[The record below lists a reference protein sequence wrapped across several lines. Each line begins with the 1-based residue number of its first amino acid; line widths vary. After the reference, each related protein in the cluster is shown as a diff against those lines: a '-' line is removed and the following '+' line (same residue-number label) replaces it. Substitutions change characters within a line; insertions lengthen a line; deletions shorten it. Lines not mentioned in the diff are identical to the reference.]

1 MTIPAFLPLL
11 GTRPVP
17 DARKAAEAARKWGQR
32 LGGFD
37 PAPPDP
43 EWPDAEWDRLAAALF
58 DMMRNPEDF
67 DSYRPAF
74 VAFAGPAGIRLA
86 LALLGFAEE
95 SAEYVFNLVRASL
108 FRVLHA
114 NPSHTDLPPGVQ
126 VENWALLGDAYRR
139 VGKPVHAEVA
149 FQRAF
154 TSINESTDAFTFARV
169 EDLYARMERD
179 RGALTEAV
187 EGWLSALE
195 AYKAAGAEAAV
206 LDTAVRLA
214 SVLCEAGEPLTAE
227 GLCRGILSSRPG
239 PMLGSCLVREAAYLS
254 ARGRDAVV
262 GQIERIAEAG
272 LMGHVSVLEK
282 RDLAGL
288 RLDRLAERIADLSP
302 GSPARSVASDTEK
315 AYAQWCRAQLLFD
328 RPVARGLFALTRIRL
343 AEDENFTPDLAAT
356 LAYFVVPPEPPALP
370 GEPTPKIH

>member
-1 MTIPAFLPLL
+1 MTIPACLPLL
-11 GTRPVP
+11 YSRSVP
-17 DARKAAEAARKWGQR
+17 DARRAAETAREWGKR
-32 LGGFD
+32 LGGFQ

-43 EWPDAEWDRLAAALF
+43 EWPNAEWDRLAAAFF

-67 DSYRPAF
+67 DSYRSAF
-74 VAFAGPAGIRLA
+74 VAFAGLAGTRLA

-95 SAEYVFNLVRASL
+95 SAEDVFNLVRASL
-108 FRVLHA
+108 YRIQHA
-114 NPSHTDLPPGVQ
+114 NPSHNVLPPGVQ
-126 VENWALLGDAYRR
+126 AESWALLGDAYRR
-139 VGKPVHAEVA
+139 VGKPIHAEVA

-154 TSINESTDAFTFARV
+154 TSIDESTDAFTFARV

-179 RGALTEAV
+179 RGALAEAV

-214 SVLCEAGEPLTAE
+214 SVLCEAGEPLMAE
-227 GLCRGILSSRPG
+227 DLCQGILGSRPG
-239 PMLGSCLVREAAYLS
+239 PMLGSCLVREAAQLS

-272 LMGHVSVLEK
+272 LMGHVSVLER

-288 RLDRLAERIADLSP
+288 RFDRLAERIADLSP
-302 GSPARSVASDTEK
+302 GSPARNVASDTGK
-315 AYAQWCRAQLLFD
+315 AYSQWCRAQLLFD

-343 AEDENFTPDLAAT
+343 AEDENFTPDLSAT
-356 LAYFVVPPEPPALP
+356 LAYFVVPPEPPTRQ